1 MSFDGEVRGRPSPIT
16 ASLGLLNQRLQRDP
30 YWDPYGFGTAA
41 HRLFPTFYL
50 PRLDLSA
57 RRRHLGQARKSKAK
71 RKSKRKSKA
80 QRKSKKEYPWAPL
93 AAVLRAEPEAARL
106 GVSEVAR
113 SPRGFVRAYEA
124 LRSRTASASVPLF
137 PNQTWGQRRH
147 NFVKRHLAQYR
158 QNPTERRRLALLMWA
173 YKV

>member
-1 MSFDGEVRGRPSPIT
+1 MKS
-16 ASLGLLNQRLQRDP
+16 GLLVVLSQRKR
-30 YWDPYGFGTAA
+30 
-41 HRLFPTFYL
+41 
-50 PRLDLSA
+50 
-57 RRRHLGQARKSKAK
+57 K

-80 QRKSKKEYPWAPL
+80 QRKSKQEYPWAPL

-124 LRSRTASASVPLF
+124 LKGQTASASVPLY